1 MNFMVSL
8 AHFCEVHG
16 PTSILCTQVIPPEC
30 SICDPTTESSM
41 DSDDDASTPQSR
53 TQGGGQSADG
63 SANRLLASQ
72 APTPRPYSTRGV
84 SSNSSSSLSSPMETP
99 PASPR
104 SSVLTC
110 SSLPSS
116 VAGPGIGA
124 YASTAG
130 SGGSSLTETCRNCSI
145 SLPRSIEEKQNNNSE
160 RTSDKITKPNPPVLR
175 TKDTIPAHGP
185 GDVGHFGPGWQGDSV
200 KESQHSHQIQRIQ
213 SENGQSASIL
223 EELKPCFGNIP
234 PRSSASSSLN
244 SEDEDG
250 LNNMD
255 SDPPIPVPSV
265 QQPKNYGLG
274 QHGHSVTYLSTR
286 APTTPSRFSMLR
298 QSCIRTLSC
307 ELLPAQTGPLLFGD
321 TLTGFTIAYVFRI
334 ADPKARGGKRSY
346 ALLCICPEQKVVVP
360 SWKYVVGTFEGL
372 VQRINGY
379 ATLKNATE
387 KAAAAKASAQNNA
400 GGSSGSLTGR
410 IGAITGPEGFLRR
423 RDGVGSAK
431 GLAELVGK
439 EDLFVEVHACFVK
452 LLGALVRRYGLAQGT
467 KVTEDGEK
475 AIKVGHASAAL
486 AVDRS
491 NFTRSKSMAMQGG
504 IDKTNLLGDGT
515 STTAHRRLSTGATGN
530 PRLGVSPR
538 GVAAG

>member
-1 MNFMVSL
+1 
-8 AHFCEVHG
+8 
-16 PTSILCTQVIPPEC
+16 
-30 SICDPTTESSM
+30 M
-41 DSDDDASTPQSR
+41 DNDNDASTPKR
-53 TQGGGQSADG
+53 KTQVGEQSADG
-63 SANRLLASQ
+63 SMNGLLESQ
-72 APTPRPYSTRGV
+72 APTPRQYTARGV

-104 SSVLTC
+104 SPTLTC

-160 RTSDKITKPNPPVLR
+160 RTSDKSAKPNPPVLR
-175 TKDTIPAHGP
+175 TRDTIPAHGP

-200 KESQHSHQIQRIQ
+200 KESKHSHKIQWAQ
-213 SENGQSASIL
+213 SENGQSESIP

-244 SEDEDG
+244 SEDEGG

-255 SDPPIPVPSV
+255 SDPPISMPSV
-265 QQPKNYGLG
+265 QQPKSYGLG

-346 ALLCICPEQKVVVP
+346 ALLCICPEQKMVVP

-372 VQRINGY
+372 VQRIKGF
-379 ATLKNATE
+379 AALRNATD
-387 KAAAAKASAQNNA
+387 KAAAAKANAQHNASAST
-400 GGSSGSLTGR
+400 SSLSGR
-410 IGAITGPEGFLRR
+410 IGGITSPEGFLRR

-452 LLGALVRRYGLAQGT
+452 LLGALVRRYGLVQSAQ
-467 KVTEDGEK
+467 VTEDGEK

-486 AVDRS
+486 AVNRS

-504 IDKTNLLGDGT
+504 IDRTSLLGDA
-515 STTAHRRLSTGATGN
+515 STAAQRRLSTGATGN
-530 PRLGVSPR
+530 TCLGISPR

>member
-1 MNFMVSL
+1 
-8 AHFCEVHG
+8 
-16 PTSILCTQVIPPEC
+16 
-30 SICDPTTESSM
+30 M
-41 DSDDDASTPQSR
+41 DNDNDASTPQNR
-53 TQGGGQSADG
+53 TQVGEQSEDG
-63 SANRLLASQ
+63 STNGLLASQ
-72 APTPRPYSTRGV
+72 APTPRPYTARGV

-104 SSVLTC
+104 SPILTC

-145 SLPRSIEEKQNNNSE
+145 SLPRSIEEKQNNSTE
-160 RTSDKITKPNPPVLR
+160 RTSDRSTKPNTPVLR
-175 TKDTIPAHGP
+175 TRDMIITHGP

-200 KESQHSHQIQRIQ
+200 KGSQQIQRAQ
-213 SENGQSASIL
+213 SENGQSESIP

-244 SEDEDG
+244 SEDEDC

-255 SDPPIPVPSV
+255 SDPPIPMPSV
-265 QQPKNYGLG
+265 PQPKSHGLG

-307 ELLPAQTGPLLFGD
+307 ELLPAQTGALLFGD

-346 ALLCICPEQKVVVP
+346 ALLCICPEQKMVVS
-360 SWKYVVGTFEGL
+360 SWNYVVGTFEAL
-372 VQRINGY
+372 VKRIKGF
-379 ATLKNATE
+379 AALKNTTD
-387 KAAAAKASAQNNA
+387 KAAAAKANAQNNA
-400 GGSSGSLTGR
+400 SGSTGSLSGR
-410 IGAITGPEGFLRR
+410 IGGITGPEGFLRR

-452 LLGALVRRYGLAQGT
+452 LLGALVRRYGLVQDAQ
-467 KVTEDGEK
+467 VTEDSER
-475 AIKVGHASAAL
+475 ATKVGHAPAAL
-486 AVDRS
+486 SVSRS

-504 IDKTNLLGDGT
+504 IDRTSLLGDGT
-515 STTAHRRLSTGATGN
+515 PTAAQRRLSTGATGN
-530 PRLGVSPR
+530 PHLGVSPR

>member
-1 MNFMVSL
+1 
-8 AHFCEVHG
+8 
-16 PTSILCTQVIPPEC
+16 
-30 SICDPTTESSM
+30 M
-41 DSDDDASTPQSR
+41 DNDNDASTPTPQSE
-53 TQGGGQSADG
+53 TQVGEQSADG
-63 SANRLLASQ
+63 STNGLLASQ
-72 APTPRPYSTRGV
+72 ASTPRPYTTRRV

-104 SSVLTC
+104 SPVLTC

-116 VAGPGIGA
+116 VAGPGVGA

-145 SLPRSIEEKQNNNSE
+145 SLPRSIGEKQNSNSE
-160 RTSDKITKPNPPVLR
+160 RTADKSTKPNPPVLR
-175 TKDTIPAHGP
+175 TRDTIPTHGP
-185 GDVGHFGPGWQGDSV
+185 GDVGHFGSGWQGDSV
-200 KESQHSHQIQRIQ
+200 KEPQHSHQIQRERSESAQ
-213 SENGQSASIL
+213 SESIP

-274 QHGHSVTYLSTR
+274 QHSHSVTYLSTR

-346 ALLCICPEQKVVVP
+346 ALLCICPEEKIVVR

-372 VQRINGY
+372 VQRIKGF
-379 ATLKNATE
+379 AALKNAKD
-387 KAAAAKASAQNNA
+387 KAF
-400 GGSSGSLTGR
+400 
-410 IGAITGPEGFLRR
+410 E
-423 RDGVGSAK
+423 
-431 GLAELVGK
+431 
-439 EDLFVEVHACFVK
+439 
-452 LLGALVRRYGLAQGT
+452 
-467 KVTEDGEK
+467 
-475 AIKVGHASAAL
+475 
-486 AVDRS
+486 
-491 NFTRSKSMAMQGG
+491 
-504 IDKTNLLGDGT
+504 
-515 STTAHRRLSTGATGN
+515 
-530 PRLGVSPR
+530 
-538 GVAAG
+538 